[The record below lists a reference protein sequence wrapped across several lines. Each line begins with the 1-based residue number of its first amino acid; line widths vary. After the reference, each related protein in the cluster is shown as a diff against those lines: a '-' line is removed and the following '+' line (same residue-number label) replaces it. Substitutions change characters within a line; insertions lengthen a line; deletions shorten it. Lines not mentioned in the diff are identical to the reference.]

1 MNAQA
6 VLTELQRLGKPKTIK
21 IYERHGVT
29 GLCYGVNYADLKP
42 LVKKIGRN
50 HDVALGLWDSGVH
63 DARVVATMIA
73 EPEKMTRGDVERWL
87 SDCTNYVI
95 TEAVAGVASKMPD
108 GLEIARSWIEQ
119 GGEWTTTAGWSVVA
133 SNGAMG
139 TLTSHDVDGLLAKI
153 QEGIHA
159 QPNRTRHA
167 MNNVLISI
175 GGYEASLRPRVLA
188 VARAIGTVHVDHGET
203 GCVTPDASTYIAK
216 MVARQ
221 AAKAAGSATRAGG
234 KISAKRVEKTAAKST
249 AARPKARKAKVPKKV
264 AKASRKTGRKKSA
277 RSR

>member
-1 MNAQA
+1 M
-6 VLTELQRLGKPKTIK
+6 
-21 IYERHGVT
+21 
-29 GLCYGVNYADLKP
+29 NYADLKP

-139 TLTSHDVDGLLAKI
+139 TLTSHDVDACSRRSKG
-153 QEGIHA
+153 HSRTA
-159 QPNRTRHA
+159 QPDTARDEQRPDQHRGLRCLAAATRDGGRKGNRDGPRGPRRNRLCHA
-167 MNNVLISI
+167 GRL
-175 GGYEASLRPRVLA
+175 
-188 VARAIGTVHVDHGET
+188 
-203 GCVTPDASTYIAK
+203 TYIAK

-234 KISAKRVEKTAAKST
+234 KISAKREGKTAAKST
-249 AARPKARKAKVPKKV
+249 AARPKTRKAKVPKKV